1 MTHFTPAHISLAKAS
16 HMAMSYIEGGQSYRT
31 PFMTTAW
38 THREKEGPVA
48 GAVSSSPAACVHEG
62 NSVSRQAKVRSHVR
76 LVSGAQPRVGIR
88 AQSRTSVRGPSVTR
102 IEV

>member
-16 HMAMSYIEGGQSYRT
+16 HMAMSYIEGGRSYRT
-31 PFMTTAW
+31 PFMTTAR

-48 GAVSSSPAACVHEG
+48 GAVSSSPAACVHKR